1 MEILL
6 ENVPTDTMTNT
17 PYNNIH
23 KQIQEWYQQHGRV
36 TLPWRNTTNP
46 YKIYLS
52 EIMLQQTQ
60 VKTVLER
67 FYFPF
72 LEKFPTLKDVAN
84 APVDD
89 VLKAWEGLGYY
100 TRARNLHKTAQAIK
114 GILPNSAIE
123 LEELSGIGKSTAHAV
138 ACFAFYEPL
147 PILDANVKR
156 ILYRFFAI
164 TKRDEK
170 LLWKKAYEL
179 FDKTNA
185 YIYNQTLMDIGS
197 LICTHKN
204 PLCQECPL
212 NSKCQGEE
220 TPLLYPEK
228 KVKKSKP
235 TKKHFMII
243 YFHQDKY
250 ALQKNSTKL
259 LGGLWAFEQQEK
271 FELTKE
277 STSLGSLTQ
286 HYTHFRLDAE
296 VLLVQDNTQKEMNY
310 YTIEE
315 IHTLALSGADRKA
328 LELLETHL
336 K

>member
-1 MEILL
+1 ME
-6 ENVPTDTMTNT
+6 ENLIYNT
-17 PYNNIH
+17 IH
-23 KQIQEWYQQHGRV
+23 KNIQQWYQQHGRV
-36 TLPWRNTTNP
+36 TLPWRNTNNP

-89 VLKAWEGLGYY
+89 VLKVWEGLGYY
-100 TRARNLHKTAQAIK
+100 TRARNLHKTAQMTK
-114 GILPNSAIE
+114 GILPNTAIE
-123 LEELSGIGKSTAHAV
+123 LEKLSGIGKSTAHAV
-138 ACFAFYEPL
+138 ACFAFSEAL

-164 TKRDEK
+164 AKREEK
-170 LLWKKAYEL
+170 LLWEKAYEL
-179 FDKTNA
+179 FDKENA

-197 LICTHKN
+197 IICTHKN
-204 PLCQECPL
+204 PLCQKCPF
-212 NSKCQGEE
+212 NSKCQGQE

-243 YFHQDKY
+243 YFHKDKY

-259 LGGLWAFEQQEK
+259 LGGLWAFEQ
-271 FELTKE
+271 KE
-277 STSLGSLTQ
+277 RFRPLQNTTLLGSITQ
-286 HYTHFRLDAE
+286 HYTHFRLEAE
-296 VLLVQDNTQKEMNY
+296 VLLVQDKTKKEMNY

-315 IHTLALSGADRKA
+315 IHTLALSAADRKA
-328 LELLETHL
+328 LNFLENYL